1 MKHDITSP
9 NCILSRK
16 IKAVF
21 LRVSI
26 LALAIVGM
34 PQPAL
39 SSTDF
44 EPLITLEQVQSLS
57 LNERVLIDTR
67 PSWKY
72 LLGHIPGAINLSDWK
87 EFTIKPSGVPG
98 QINQDKEFVVRKLR
112 SLGIDHQKTIIIYG
126 DLFDKW
132 RTDGRFFWMFEF
144 YGFKRVALLKG
155 GFQNWEKAGFSKK
168 RGFGPTPKLSA
179 LETSDINF
187 NREVLADQSWIASRL
202 GSQNIALIDNRE
214 KHEFDGATPYG
225 SSRGGHIPGALHID
239 WREFFKSDGTLK
251 PRETLD
257 SLLKSK
263 GIQSNREI
271 VVYCTGGVRSA
282 MAYFVF
288 RHLGYKV
295 RNYDGSWWD
304 WSHNPKLPIES

>member
-26 LALAIVGM
+26 LALGILGI
-34 PQPAL
+34 PQLAL
-39 SSTDF
+39 PTPDF
-44 EPLITLEQVQSLS
+44 ELLITPERVQFLPK
-57 LNERVLIDTR
+57 NERILIDTR

-72 LLGHIPGAINLSDWK
+72 LLGHIPGAINLNDWK
-87 EFTIKPSGVPG
+87 EFTVRSNGVKG
-98 QINQDKEFVVRKLR
+98 QINQDKEFIVQKLR
-112 SLGIDHQKTIIIYG
+112 SLGIDPQKTIIIYG
-126 DLFDKW
+126 DLSDKW

-144 YGFKRVALLKG
+144 YGFKRVAILKG
-155 GFQNWEKAGFSKK
+155 GFQNWGKAGFSQT
-168 RGFGPTPKLSA
+168 RGFGQTPKPSGLK
-179 LETSDINF
+179 TSDINF
-187 NREVLADQSWIASRL
+187 NRDILADQGWIASRL

-225 SSRGGHIPGALHID
+225 SFRGGHIPGALHID
-239 WREFFKSDGTLK
+239 WREFFTSDGNLK
-251 PRETLD
+251 TRETLY

-304 WSHNPKLPIES
+304 WSHNLKLPIES

>member
-1 MKHDITSP
+1 MKHDITRP

-26 LALAIVGM
+26 VALGATGM
-34 PQPAL
+34 PQPAF

-44 EPLITLEQVQSLS
+44 ESLITPEQVQSLPK
-57 LNERVLIDTR
+57 NERVLIDTR

-87 EFTIKPSGVPG
+87 EFTTKSNGVPG
-98 QINQDKEFVVRKLR
+98 QINQDKDFIVQKLS
-112 SLGIDHQKTIIIYG
+112 SLGVDHQKAIIIYG
-126 DLFDKW
+126 DLSDKW

-155 GFQNWEKAGFSKK
+155 GFQNWKTSGLPKE
-168 RGFGPTPKLSA
+168 RGFGKTPKSSTLQ
-179 LETSDINF
+179 TSDIHF
-187 NREVLADQSWIASRL
+187 NRDVLANQNWIASRL
-202 GSQNIALIDNRE
+202 GSPKTVLIDNRE
-214 KHEFDGATPYG
+214 KHEYEGETPYG
-225 SSRGGHIPGALHID
+225 STRGGHIPGALHID
-239 WREFFKSDGTLK
+239 WREFFDSNGNLK
-251 PRETLD
+251 PRETLN
-257 SLLKSK
+257 SQLKAK
-263 GIQSNREI
+263 GIQPNQEI

-304 WSHNPKLPIES
+304 WSRNPELPIES

>member
-1 MKHDITSP
+1 MVSM
-9 NCILSRK
+9 L
-16 IKAVF
+16 F
-21 LRVSI
+21 LVNNG
-26 LALAIVGM
+26 L

-44 EPLITLEQVQSLS
+44 ELFITAEQVESSTQ
-57 LNERVLIDTR
+57 NELTVIDTR

-72 LLGHIPGAINLSDWK
+72 LLGHVPGAINLSDWK
-87 EFTIKPSGVPG
+87 EFTIKSNGIPG
-98 QINQDKEFVVRKLR
+98 QINQDKKFIVEKLR
-112 SLGIDHQKTIIIYG
+112 SFGIDHQKTIVIYG
-126 DLFDKW
+126 DLSDKW

-155 GFQNWEKAGFSKK
+155 GFQNWVDSGLSKE
-168 RGFGPTPKLSA
+168 RGFGEAPKPSA
-179 LETSDINF
+179 LQTSEIEFNWDI
-187 NREVLADQSWIASRL
+187 LADQNWIASRL
-202 GSQNIALIDNRE
+202 GSQKIALIDNRE

-225 SSRGGHIPGALHID
+225 SSRGGHIPGAIHID
-239 WREFFKSDGTLK
+239 WREFFTSDGTLK
-251 PRETLD
+251 PRKTLD
-257 SLLKSK
+257 SLLQSA
-263 GIQSNREI
+263 GIRPDQEI

-304 WSHNPKLPIES
+304 WSRNPGLPVES